1 MSLQTEFLDAM
12 SKLVSSVHIVT
23 TDGVFGKAGV
33 TVSAVTSVTVDS
45 NKPVMLC
52 CLHQESSA
60 APILIKNKCF
70 CINSLKNN
78 QREIADTFA
87 RKSIDHKSNK
97 FGVSTFEVLTTGAPV
112 LSQSLV
118 SFDCN
123 LLSYELTGS
132 HHIILGEVQALKV
145 NQGNPL
151 LYTNRQYVD

>member
-33 TVSAVTSVTVDS
+33 TVSAVTSVTIDS
-45 NKPVMLC
+45 KKPVMLC

-60 APILIKNKCF
+60 APLIIKNKCF

-78 QREIADTFA
+78 QREIADIFSRTSTDQ
-87 RKSIDHKSNK
+87 KPNK
-97 FGVSTFEVLTTGAPV
+97 FGVSTFEVLETGAPV

-123 LLSYELTGS
+123 VLSYDVTGS
-132 HHIILGEVQALKV
+132 HHIILGEVQDLKV
-145 NQGNPL
+145 NHGDPL
-151 LYTNRQYVD
+151 LYVNRNYVE

>member
-33 TVSAVTSVTVDS
+33 TVSAVTSVTIDS
-45 NKPVMLC
+45 KKPVMLC

-60 APILIKNKCF
+60 APLIIKNKCF

-78 QREIADTFA
+78 QREIADIFS
-87 RKSIDHKSNK
+87 RKSTDQKLNK
-97 FGVSTFEVLTTGAPV
+97 FGVSTFEVLETGAPV

-123 LLSYELTGS
+123 LLSYDVTGS
-132 HHIILGEVQALKV
+132 HHIILGEVQDLKV
-145 NQGNPL
+145 NHGDPL
-151 LYTNRQYVD
+151 LYVNRNYVE